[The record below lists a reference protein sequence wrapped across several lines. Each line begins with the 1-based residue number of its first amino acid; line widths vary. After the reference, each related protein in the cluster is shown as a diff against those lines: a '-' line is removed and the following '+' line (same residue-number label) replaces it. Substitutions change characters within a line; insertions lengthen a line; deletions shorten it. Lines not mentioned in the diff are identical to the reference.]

1 MASAAPSR
9 RYPILIEM
17 ILWVVEIAAG
27 LALMPVLLVFTLS
40 GLLFNMLR
48 SFFISFVLI
57 VVVVVAALAL
67 LAPEIQ
73 T

>member
-1 MASAAPSR
+1 MASAAQSR
-9 RYPILIEM
+9 RPILIEV
-17 ILWVVEIAAG
+17 IFWVVEIAAG
-27 LALMPVLLVFTLS
+27 LALMPVLLVFTLG